1 MSIVI
6 IAVGLIIFSAH
17 LFTSVFERTRIPDV
31 LLLMILGILIGPI
44 LGLVRPE
51 DFGKFGSVATT
62 IALIVILFEGGIHL
76 NISEIKDSIDETL
89 VVTLVTFVVTC
100 GLVALPMWLLF
111 GVPKIVALLTGVIL
125 GGTSSAVVI
134 PIINKLQVGKLT
146 YMVLFLES
154 ALTDVICIVTTM
166 SLLEAYRSGS
176 IGTGQILGKI
186 LASLILAAVIGSIG
200 GFLWAFLLKRLKQL
214 PNTAITTLAYIFVLY
229 GFSEF
234 LGYSGAIASL
244 SFGITM
250 ANLKLVSVE
259 RIRQFTRFG
268 VGPQDE
274 ISSYERTF
282 FQEIVFLLK
291 IFFFI
296 YLGLSIKFTNWKI
309 IAGGF
314 AITVLIFLGRL
325 VSLRFT
331 MSKAIK
337 REDAFTM
344 AALVP
349 KGLAAAVLASIP
361 LQYGVAN
368 ADIVQDI
375 ANIVVFFSILIAAGL
390 VSALTLKAPYLSP
403 VYNFVL
409 QPFPE
414 TLPEITGDQQKKIEE
429 PQSSEINHD

>member
-325 VSLRFT
+325 V
-331 MSKAIK
+331 
-337 REDAFTM
+337 AF
-344 AALVP
+344 
-349 KGLAAAVLASIP
+349 G
-361 LQYGVAN
+361 
-368 ADIVQDI
+368 
-375 ANIVVFFSILIAAGL
+375 
-390 VSALTLKAPYLSP
+390 SP
-403 VYNFVL
+403 C
-409 QPFPE
+409 
-414 TLPEITGDQQKKIEE
+414 QK
-429 PQSSEINHD
+429 P